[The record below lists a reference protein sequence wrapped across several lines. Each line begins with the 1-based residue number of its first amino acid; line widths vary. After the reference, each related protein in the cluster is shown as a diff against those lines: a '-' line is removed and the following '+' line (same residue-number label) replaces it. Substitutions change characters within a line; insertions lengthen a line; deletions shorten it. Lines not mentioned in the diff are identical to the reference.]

1 MSDFSSKKT
10 RILVI
15 ASFIWLAISFYIAEQ
30 PYCYGGYC
38 WEDEGLDRGEFFKLS
53 APVWIYWAYYWIKKG
68 R

>member
-38 WEDEGLDRGEFFKLS
+38 WEDEGLDRGGIL
-53 APVWIYWAYYWIKKG
+53 
-68 R
+68 